1 VGLEPVI
8 LLPQLHKKLGSRR
21 GDPGGGGKGQ
31 ETAQTMYTHMN
42 KQIKKKKKKKK
53 KKKLGSEACIPR
65 LALEHIF

>member
-8 LLPQLHKKLGSRR
+8 LLPQLHKKLGS
-21 GDPGGGGKGQ
+21 GGGGIGGRNSP
-31 ETAQTMYTHMN
+31 TMYTHMN